1 MRRETMADTCLLLLL
16 DGLGDRSHPELG
28 GRTPLQAA
36 HTPNLDRIADL
47 GANGLFHPALQGQ
60 AFPSEKAHFA
70 LFGYSQE
77 EFPGRGLLEA
87 LGHGLVPGRRDVA
100 LLAHLASA
108 SERDGCLF
116 LEREAPEEARR
127 EDLDRLLGALPS
139 PEPDEIAVQFHSTRS
154 HFGILVL
161 QGEVSPRITD
171 TNPMRDGVYVP
182 DVLPWEGLS
191 GDEARRA
198 RKTAR
203 GLKRYLV
210 RARDAL
216 KDHPVNARRARE
228 GLPQL
233 NALITQRPGAY
244 TDVPRFGDRFG
255 LRGASVA
262 SGAVYRGLAQFLG
275 LEAVPVSDGDDPGT
289 DLAERLE
296 SAFRL
301 FPETDF
307 VHAHTKAPDTAAHSK
322 DPRRKAETIEALD
335 RGLGKLGP
343 ERILREDVLLAVTSD
358 HSTPSSGSLVHSGE
372 PVPLTLLSNGTRR
385 DSVTRFEETACA
397 AGCLG
402 LIRGQEFMYTV
413 LNMLD
418 RAKLAG
424 VMDTPRDQPFWPG
437 KRKPFN
443 LT

>member
-1 MRRETMADTCLLLLL
+1 MADKCLLILL

-36 HTPNLDRIADL
+36 RTPNLDRIASL

-70 LFGYSQE
+70 LFGYSQR

-87 LGHGLVPGRRDVA
+87 LGYGLNPGQGDVA

-108 SERDGCLF
+108 SEREGCLF
-116 LEREAPEEARR
+116 LEREAPEAPQQ
-127 EDLDRLLGALPS
+127 EDLEQILGALPPS
-139 PEPDEIAVQFHSTRS
+139 EGEDITVQFHPTRD
-154 HFGILVL
+154 HFGILLL

-171 TNPMRDGVYVP
+171 TNPMRDGVFVP
-182 DVLPWEGLS
+182 DVLPWEGL
-191 GDEARRA
+191 GQEEAQRA
-198 RKTAR
+198 RNTAR
-203 GLKRYLV
+203 ALKRSLV
-210 RARDAL
+210 RARTAL
-216 KDHPVNARRARE
+216 KDHPVNARRVRQGFPA
-228 GLPQL
+228 L

-244 TDVPRFGDRFG
+244 TAVPAFAERYG
-255 LRGASVA
+255 LRGATVA

-275 LEAVPVSDGDDPGT
+275 LEAIPVRDGHDPGT
-289 DLAERLE
+289 DLAKRLE
-296 SAFRL
+296 TAFRL
-301 FPETDF
+301 FSETDF
-307 VHAHTKAPDTAAHSK
+307 IHVHTKAPDTAAHSK
-322 DPRRKAETIEALD
+322 DPRRKTEAIESLD
-335 RGLGKLGP
+335 RGLGDFGP
-343 ERILREDVLLAVTSD
+343 ERILQESMLLAVTSD

-372 PVPLTLLSNGTRR
+372 PVPLSFLSRDARR
-385 DSVTRFEETACA
+385 DGVDRFDETECA
-397 AGCLG
+397 TGCLG

-413 LNMLD
+413 LNLLD

-437 KRKPFN
+437 KRQPFT